1 MIFNLDQMVPYKQ
14 QVKEAIDRVIERQQY
29 IYGEEIKA
37 FEKEWACFTKQQ
49 YAIGVGNGTDAIRIA
64 LQALG
69 VKPGDEVISPAFN
82 VAYTAQAVASIG
94 AVNVFCDINSYT
106 LLMGV
111 HQIRNLITPRTRVIL
126 PVHLFG
132 SKVPMGIIRDIAH
145 QHGLIIIEDAAQ
157 AHGLYELGQYSQAVA
172 YSHYPTKNLGCL
184 GEGGSITTN
193 IPIVEERAKL
203 IRDAGRTDRYTH
215 VLPGV
220 NSCLDEIQAAVLRVK
235 LKFLRVRNIE
245 RLRIA
250 QQYDRYLKNV
260 GDIKISANKDSVYHL
275 YVIRTAYRDKLH
287 EYLKSKNI
295 PTLIHYPIIVPRQP
309 VFSDINGSWPA
320 AEEAARTVLS
330 LPMHPDLSHIEQ
342 NEVIEHIKNFYD
354 KT

>member
-1 MIFNLDQMVPYKQ
+1 MIFNLDQMVPYKN

-37 FEKEWACFTKQQ
+37 FEKEWALFTKQQ

-69 VKPGDEVISPAFN
+69 VKPGDEVISTAFN

-94 AVNVFCDINSYT
+94 AVNVFCDVDHNLLINTY
-106 LLMGV
+106 
-111 HQIRNLITPRTRVIL
+111 QIRDLITSRTRVIL

-132 SKVPMGIIRDIAH
+132 CRVPLEVLKDIVERN
-145 QHGLIIIEDAAQ
+145 GLIIVEDAAQ
-157 AHGLYELGQYSQAVA
+157 AHGLYGLGQYSHAVA

-203 IRDAGRTDRYTH
+203 IRDAGRTDRYVH

-220 NSCLDEIQAAVLRVK
+220 NSCLDEIQAAILRVK
-235 LKFLRVRNIE
+235 LRYLIE
-245 RLRIA
+245 RNKARLIIA
-250 QQYDRYLKNV
+250 QNYDRYLKHV
-260 GDIKISANKDSVYHL
+260 GDIKFISNGNSVYHL
-275 YVIRTAYRDKLH
+275 YVIRTSYRDKLH

-295 PTLIHYPIIVPRQP
+295 PTLIHYPVIVPRQP
-309 VFSDINGSWPA
+309 VFNDIKGSWPI
-320 AEEAARTVLS
+320 AEEGSKTALS
-330 LPMHPDLSHIEQ
+330 LPMHPDLAFEEQ
-342 NEVIEHIKNFYD
+342 KAVIENIKNFYD